1 MGRDRRPS
9 LKSGA
14 GLSKLTADDA
24 RSSRPSREL
33 ALGGALVAAGD
44 GTWIHD
50 TQTDPPSG
58 TERGKTGAAGERER
72 IEKLESEL
80 ARAKR
85 EIEELRM
92 ERSLDFFDEPTL
104 PRIASTPPPRAVAAA
119 RPGPV
124 GGAIPRLP
132 PRPAP
137 IAAPV
142 AARDDLASARRESGE
157 TFGARGTLTMAP
169 LVTELP
175 LPPAAAKGVGTDF
188 ANGAVPVLPSVA
200 HAFPNGVPQASQNG
214 AAPALE
220 LFAFEPPPS
229 APLSHVGQSTPA
241 RSHTWLFALL
251 ALASS
256 GLAFTGYVV
265 ITDPGSKAT
274 ASSSTTRVTASP
286 TNASASQAPSATSI
300 LSAGTM
306 SDAPKTAATTVDG
319 ATSAAPSAV
328 ATAAPPMQLGAA
340 SDASPRAASSVDVGA
355 LLSFQGYLT
364 VHSSSAAEV
373 VVQGIS
379 AGRTNEPLLVRC
391 GPKNV
396 RLRDG
401 SRWLTEGQHVHVD
414 CMLHTEVT
422 IAPSSTSTD

>member
-24 RSSRPSREL
+24 RSSRPGREL
-33 ALGGALVAAGD
+33 ARGGALFAAGD

-50 TQTDPPSG
+50 TQTDPPSRD
-58 TERGKTGAAGERER
+58 ERKSASTGGAVERDQR

-104 PRIASTPPPRAVAAA
+104 PRIASIPPARAVTTA
-119 RPGPV
+119 RSGPA
-124 GGAIPRLP
+124 GSAIPRLP

-137 IAAPV
+137 LPALV
-142 AARDDLASARRESGE
+142 AARDDRASARPESPA

-175 LPPAAAKGVGTDF
+175 LPPAARNGVLLDFTKGAAT
-188 ANGAVPVLPSVA
+188 VLP
-200 HAFPNGVPQASQNG
+200 NGQPPSPGVSPS
-214 AAPALE
+214 LE

-229 APLSHVGQSTPA
+229 APQTHAGQVTPA

-256 GLAFTGYVV
+256 GLAFTGFLV
-265 ITDPGSKAT
+265 ITDPGSPAT
-274 ASSSTTRVTASP
+274 ASGSTTRVTARSAKP
-286 TNASASQAPSATSI
+286 SAPHALSASSIPSFATTTDTPRVAATS
-300 LSAGTM
+300 
-306 SDAPKTAATTVDG
+306 VDG
-319 ATSAAPSAV
+319 ATSAAASAV
-328 ATAAPPMQLGAA
+328 AMAAPPMELGAA
-340 SDASPRAASSVDVGA
+340 SEASPRTASSVDAGA

-379 AGRTNEPLLVRC
+379 AGQTNEPLLVRC

-401 SRWLTEGQHVHVD
+401 ARWITEGRHVHVD

-422 IAPSSTSTD
+422 IAPSSSHPD